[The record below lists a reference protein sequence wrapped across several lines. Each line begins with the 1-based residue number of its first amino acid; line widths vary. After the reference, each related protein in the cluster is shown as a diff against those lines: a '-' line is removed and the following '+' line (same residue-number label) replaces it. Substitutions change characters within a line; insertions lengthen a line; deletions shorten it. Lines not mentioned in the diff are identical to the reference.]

1 MTIPTPAP
9 RPLGELLAETP
20 VLSFRGPLEV
30 PIRRVI
36 TDSRQ
41 AQAGDV
47 FVCLPGYTAEGGESR
62 ADRHDFISDA
72 LQRGV
77 SALVVDREVAA
88 PPGVAV
94 VRVGNCW
101 EAVAELSCQLYGHP
115 ARALTLIG
123 LTGTNGKTS
132 TAFLTH
138 ALLRAAG
145 RRTALLGTVKYLLG
159 DEELAAP
166 NTTPEAPR
174 LQELLAAA
182 RASHLDTVVME
193 VSSHALELRR
203 VHGLAFDV
211 AVYTNL
217 TQDHLD
223 FHPDMEAY
231 RRAKSR
237 LFTALKAEGV
247 GIINREDPH
256 ADYFIGCCPGKVLTY
271 GRTAAADVYAVN
283 VHSDVTGLAF
293 RAVSPAGEVD
303 LRLQLLGEYNVLN
316 ALAALAVGI
325 TQGVGLDT
333 IRAGLEATRVP
344 GRFEM
349 VDAGQDFGVAV
360 DYAHTPDAL
369 ENVLREGRK
378 MNPRR
383 LVVVFGCGGDRD
395 RTKRPKMGR
404 IAAEWA
410 DQVFITSDNPRTER
424 PEAIVADIEA
434 GLPADHAHCQ
444 TIVDRTAAIH
454 AAIGA
459 AGPGDLVI
467 IAGKGHENYQILGRE
482 RIHFDDREVAAQ
494 ALRQRRGG

>member
-9 RPLGELLAETP
+9 RPLCELLAETA
-20 VLSFRGPLEV
+20 VLTFSGPLDV
-30 PIRRVI
+30 PIQRVI

-41 AQAGDV
+41 VRPGDV

-62 ADRHDFISDA
+62 ADRHDYIPEA

-94 VRVGNCW
+94 VRVANCW
-101 EAVAELSCQLYGHP
+101 QAAAELSCQLYGQP
-115 ARALTLIG
+115 GRALTLIG
-123 LTGTNGKTS
+123 ITGTNGKTS
-132 TAFLTH
+132 TAFLSH

-145 RRTALLGTVKYLLG
+145 RRVALLGTVKYLLG
-159 DEELAAP
+159 DEELPAP

-174 LQELLAAA
+174 LQELLATA
-182 RASHLDTVVME
+182 RENRLDTVVME
-193 VSSHALELRR
+193 VSSHALALHR
-203 VHGLAFDV
+203 VHGLKFDV

-231 RRAKSR
+231 REAKGR
-237 LFTALKAEGV
+237 LFAALKAEGMGV
-247 GIINREDPH
+247 INREDPY
-256 ADYFIGCCPGKVLTY
+256 ADYFIGCCPGRVLTY
-271 GRTAAADVYAVN
+271 GRTEAAEVRAEE

-293 RAVSPAGEVD
+293 RAVSPAGEVP

-316 ALAALAVGI
+316 ALAAVAVGI
-325 TQGVGLDT
+325 AQGVDLET

-369 ENVLREGRK
+369 ENVLREARK
-378 MNPRR
+378 MKPRR
-383 LVVVFGCGGDRD
+383 LIVVFGCGGDRD

-444 TIVDRTAAIH
+444 TIVDRTSAIQAAI
-454 AAIGA
+454 AA

-467 IAGKGHENYQILGRE
+467 IAGKGHETYQILGHE
-482 RIHFDDREVAAQ
+482 RIHFDDREVAAE
-494 ALRQRRGG
+494 ALRHR

>member
-1 MTIPTPAP
+1 MTIPTPPP
-9 RPLGELLAETP
+9 RPLRELLAETA
-20 VLSFRGPLEV
+20 VLASTGPLEV

-41 AQAGDV
+41 AQPGDV
-47 FVCLPGYTAEGGESR
+47 FVCLPGYTAEGGERR
-62 ADRHDFISDA
+62 ADRHDYIPQA

-94 VRVGNCW
+94 VRVANCW
-101 EAVAELSCQLYGHP
+101 QAAAELAGQLYGQP
-115 ARALTLIG
+115 ARALTLVGI
-123 LTGTNGKTS
+123 TGTNGKTS
-132 TAFLTH
+132 TAFLSQ

-159 DEELAAP
+159 DEELPAP

-174 LQELLAAA
+174 LQELLATA
-182 RASHLDTVVME
+182 RDNHLDTVVME
-193 VSSHALELRR
+193 VSSHALALHR
-203 VHGLAFDV
+203 VHGLEFDV

-231 RRAKSR
+231 RRAKGQ

-247 GIINREDPH
+247 GVINRDDPY

-271 GRTAAADVYAVN
+271 GRTEAAEVRAEEVR
-283 VHSDVTGLAF
+283 SDITGLAF

-316 ALAALAVGI
+316 ALAAVAVGI
-325 TQGVGLDT
+325 TLGVDLDT

-369 ENVLREGRK
+369 ENVLREARK

-383 LVVVFGCGGDRD
+383 LIVVFGCGGDRD
-395 RTKRPKMGR
+395 RTKRPQMGR

-410 DQVFITSDNPRTER
+410 DLVFITSDNPRTER

-434 GLPADHAHCQ
+434 GLPADRAHCR
-444 TIVDRTAAIH
+444 TLVDRTSAIQAAI
-454 AAIGA
+454 AA

-467 IAGKGHENYQILGRE
+467 IAGKGHETYQILGRE
-482 RIHFDDREVAAQ
+482 RIPFDDREVAAA
-494 ALRQRRGG
+494 ALRQR